1 MEHSLVHLS
10 SSETSVIFDL
20 SDNNLGIRYWGRA
33 LPHAEMHNQAG
44 DVLAA
49 VSNSIANSSFDAPT
63 FPGVTREHSRGFLGH
78 PMISG
83 HRNGKSWSTHFSISQ
98 LSHTATSL
106 TATLIDNHVGLT
118 LELTYD
124 LNEFGI
130 MRVDAALTNTGT
142 SDYNLEEF
150 NYWLPL
156 PDRATEVMDFTGR
169 WSHER
174 HPQRRQIPY
183 GLSTREIREGRSGHD
198 YTIAQLALAGNPDFR
213 SGEVWALSMAW
224 SGNSQH
230 FVEKLPT
237 GEISIG
243 AGELLQPGEVILGA
257 GERFV
262 IPGVVANY
270 SNEGFDG
277 LSHNYYR
284 WLRSRPQHPTN
295 IRPRPV
301 TLNVWEA
308 VYFDHNETK
317 IKAIVDKAAEVGV
330 ERIVLD
336 DGWFNL
342 RRHDRAGLGDWFVD
356 PAVWPHGLAPII
368 SYINEKGLEF
378 GLWFEGE
385 MINPDSDLYRAH
397 PEWILHEGDRT
408 PPAWRNQQVLDL
420 THPEAYQHIL
430 GQVDAILSEY
440 NIAYIKWDHN
450 RVLVDAGHLGRAAI
464 HNQTAAIYR
473 LFDEL
478 KERHPGLEIESCAS
492 GAARIDLG
500 VIDHVDRFWT
510 SDNNDAL
517 ERQTIQRWTGLV
529 IPPELLGTHIG
540 PTHGHQTGRTQ
551 EISFRAVNAF
561 FGHAGIEWNITEAT
575 PQELATLKNWVAL
588 YKRSRGLL
596 HSGKAIR
603 VDHPDS
609 AAFVYGVVAHDQS
622 EAIFAYV
629 QHRMNTSTFPA
640 MALLPGLNPAKNYR
654 VKVLHEPGE
663 PKKMQVHDPLWV
675 SSDEGVTQ
683 SGALLAE
690 LGVRPP
696 ILSPE
701 NGILISVTEVK

>member
-1 MEHSLVHLS
+1 MEHALAQLNSMNS
-10 SSETSVIFDL
+10 SVIFDI
-20 SDNNLGIRYWGRA
+20 SDNNLVIKYWGKR
-33 LPHAEMHNQAG
+33 LPEVGIHS
-44 DVLAA
+44 DLLA
-49 VSNSIANSSFDAPT
+49 VTTSSIANSSFDIPL
-63 FPGVTREHSRGFLGH
+63 FPGVMREHSRGFLGH
-78 PMISG
+78 PTISG
-83 HRNGKSWSTHFSISQ
+83 HRLGQSWSTHFLLTHVETTTNS
-98 LSHTATSL
+98 LVATM
-106 TATLIDNHVGLT
+106 IDTHVGLT
-118 LELTYD
+118 LKFTYA
-124 LNEFGI
+124 LNEYGI
-130 MRVDAALTNTGT
+130 LSIAAEITND
-142 SDYNLEEF
+142 SDSSYNLEEF

-156 PDRATEVMDFTGR
+156 PDRADEVMDFTGR

-174 HPQRRQIPY
+174 HPQRRGISY

-198 YTIAQLALAGNPDFR
+198 YTIAQLALAGQPDFR

-243 AGELLQPGEVILGA
+243 AGELLEPGEIMIVPGA
-257 GERFV
+257 TYV
-262 IPGVVANY
+262 IPGVIANY
-270 SNEGFDG
+270 SDAGFDG
-277 LSHNYYR
+277 LSDNYYR
-284 WLRSRPQHPTN
+284 WLRSRPHHPTN

-308 VYFDHNETK
+308 VYFDHDEAK

-342 RRHDRAGLGDWFVD
+342 RRNDTAGLGDWVVD
-356 PAVWPHGLAPII
+356 PAVWPRGLTPII
-368 SYINEKGLEF
+368 EYINAKGLEF

-385 MINPDSDLYRAH
+385 MINPNSDLYRAH
-397 PEWILHEGDRT
+397 PEWIMQEGGRT
-408 PPAWRNQQVLDL
+408 PPPWRNQQVLDL
-420 THPEAYQHIL
+420 THPGAYQHIL

-440 NIAYIKWDHN
+440 NIVYIKWDHN
-450 RVLVDAGHLGRAAI
+450 RVLVDAGHLGQAAI

-478 KERHPGLEIESCAS
+478 KARHPHLEIESCAS

-561 FGHAGIEWNITEAT
+561 FGHAGIEWNITEASA
-575 PQELATLKNWVAL
+575 QEIATLKQWVAL
-588 YKRSRGLL
+588 YKKSRALL

-640 MALLPGLNPAKNYR
+640 MALLPGLNPTKNYR
-654 VKVLHEPGE
+654 VKVLTEPGL
-663 PKKMQVHDPLWV
+663 PRKMQVNDPLWMQN
-675 SSDEGVTQ
+675 SDGVTL

-701 NGILISVTEVK
+701 NGILISIREQ

>member
-10 SSETSVIFDL
+10 SPDVSIIFEI
-20 SDNNLGIRYWGRA
+20 SDSTVGIRYWGSA
-33 LPHAEMHNQAG
+33 IPQVETHN
-44 DVLAA
+44 DLLAA
-49 VSNSIANSSFDAPT
+49 VSNSIANSNFDIPLY
-63 FPGVTREHSRGFLGH
+63 PGVLREHSRGFLGH
-78 PMISG
+78 PAISG
-83 HRNGKSWSTHFSISQ
+83 HRLGKSWSTHFS
-98 LSHTATSL
+98 LTSIQQSASSL
-106 TATLIDNHVGLT
+106 ALTLIDSHVGLT
-118 LELTYD
+118 LELTYV

-130 MRVDAALTNTGT
+130 LSINAALTNTGE
-142 SDYNLEEF
+142 SSYNLEEF

-156 PDRATEVMDFTGR
+156 PDRASEVMDFTGR

-174 HPQRRQIPY
+174 HPQRRAISY
-183 GLSTREIREGRSGHD
+183 GVSTREIREGRSGHD
-198 YTIAQLALAGNPDFR
+198 YTIAQLALAGQPDFR

-230 FVEKLPT
+230 FVEKLPS

-243 AGELLQPGEVILGA
+243 AGELLEPGEAMIEAGA
-257 GERFV
+257 RYV
-262 IPGVVANY
+262 IPGVIANY

-284 WLRSRPQHPTN
+284 WLRSRPHHPTN

-308 VYFDHNETK
+308 VYFDHDEAK

-342 RRHDRAGLGDWFVD
+342 RRHDRAGLGDWVVD
-356 PAVWPHGLAPII
+356 PAVWPQGLAPVIA
-368 SYINEKGLEF
+368 YINEKGLEF

-385 MINPDSDLYRAH
+385 MVNPDSDLYRAH

-408 PPAWRNQQVLDL
+408 PPPWRHQQVLDL
-420 THPEAYQHIL
+420 THPGAFEHVFS
-430 GQVDAILSEY
+430 QVDAVLSEY

-450 RVLVDAGHLGRAAI
+450 RVLVDAGHLGQAAV

-473 LFDEL
+473 LFDQL

-529 IPPELLGTHIG
+529 IPPEMLGTHIG
-540 PTHGHQTGRTQ
+540 PTHSHQTGRTQ

-561 FGHAGIEWNITEAT
+561 FGHAGIEWNITEASDE
-575 PQELATLKNWVAL
+575 ELRTLKHWIAL
-588 YKRSRGLL
+588 YKKNRALL

-603 VDHPDS
+603 VDHPDN
-609 AAFVYGVVAHDQS
+609 AAFLYGVVAHDRS

-640 MALLPGLNPAKNYR
+640 MATFPGLDPLRNYR
-654 VKVLHEPGE
+654 VKVLHEAGA
-663 PKKMQVHDPLWV
+663 PKKMQVSDPLWV
-675 SSDEGVTQ
+675 SNPDGIVQ
-683 SGALLAE
+683 SGALLAQ

-701 NGILISVTEVK
+701 NGILISIAAI